1 MRPAFGVNIS
11 MDMQLLFNIAIGIL
25 STLAGW
31 FFKVMYDQIRDI
43 ESEVNDMEDKHGVD
57 HRLVTDKI
65 NNLALSL
72 PEKYV
77 NKEDFGNLVKVM
89 HHRFDRLEEKIYD
102 MKNGRS

>member
-1 MRPAFGVNIS
+1 
-11 MDMQLLFNIAIGIL
+11 MDMQLLFNIAIGVL

-31 FFKVMYDQIRDI
+31 FFKVMYARMRDI
-43 ESEVNDMEDKHGVD
+43 ETEVNDIVDKNDAD

-77 NKEDFGNLVKVM
+77 NKEDFSNLVKS
-89 HHRFDRLEEKIYD
+89 LL
-102 MKNGRS
+102 

>member
-1 MRPAFGVNIS
+1 MRPAFSVNIC
-11 MDMQLLFNIAIGIL
+11 MDMQLLFNIAIGVL

-31 FFKVMYDQIRDI
+31 FFKVMYDQVRDI
-43 ESEVNDMEDKHGVD
+43 ESEINDVEDKMDAD

-77 NKEDFGNLVKVM
+77 NKEDFSNLVKVV
-89 HHRFDRLEEKIYD
+89 HHRFDRIEEKLDDI
-102 MKNGRS
+102 KNGK

>member
-1 MRPAFGVNIS
+1 MCPAFGVIIY
-11 MDMQLLFNIAIGIL
+11 MDMQLLFNIAIGVL

-43 ESEVNDMEDKHGVD
+43 ESEVNDMEDKHDVD

-77 NKEDFGNLVKVM
+77 NKEGFGNLVKVM
-89 HHRFDRLEEKIYD
+89 HHRFDRLEAKIDD
-102 MKNGRS
+102 MNNGK

>member
-1 MRPAFGVNIS
+1 LCPAFGVNIY
-11 MDMQLLFNIAIGIL
+11 MDMQLLFNIALGIL

-31 FFKVMYDQIRDI
+31 FFKIIYDRMRDM
-43 ESEVNDMEDKHGVD
+43 EEDVSDVEDKHDAD
-57 HRLVTDKI
+57 HRLVTDRI

-89 HHRFDRLEEKIYD
+89 HHRFDRLEEKIDD
-102 MKNGRS
+102 MKNGKG